1 MSSCR
6 TRREG
11 GGAVSVR
18 PRLLPWPGPAGQR
31 CYLVSDADS
40 TGYLTRLADEME
52 AVQLQMGTE
61 LIGHARLMLSDRK
74 ADARELRYLSN
85 RLIEALQ
92 DALRIAESRG
102 GRIPAPDEAES
113 DGSAQTDEG
122 AQ

>member
-1 MSSCR
+1 MS
-6 TRREG
+6 
-11 GGAVSVR
+11 AR

-31 CYLVSDADS
+31 CYLVSDAES
-40 TGYLTRLADEME
+40 EGYLSKLADEME

-85 RLIEALQ
+85 RLVEALQ

-102 GRIPAPDEAES
+102 GRLPVPDEAES
-113 DGSAQTDEG
+113 DERAQMDEG
-122 AQ
+122 RNE

>member
-1 MSSCR
+1 M
-6 TRREG
+6 
-11 GGAVSVR
+11 SVR
-18 PRLLPWPGPAGQR
+18 PRLLPWPGLAGQR

-40 TGYLTRLADEME
+40 EGYLSKLADEME

-74 ADARELRYLSN
+74 ADTRELRYLTN

-102 GRIPAPDEAES
+102 GRIPMPDEAES
-113 DGSAQTDEG
+113 DGSAQADEG
-122 AQ
+122 AR

>member
-1 MSSCR
+1 
-6 TRREG
+6 
-11 GGAVSVR
+11 
-18 PRLLPWPGPAGQR
+18 
-31 CYLVSDADS
+31 
-40 TGYLTRLADEME
+40 ME

-61 LIGHARLMLSDRK
+61 LIGHARLMLIDRK

>member
-1 MSSCR
+1 M
-6 TRREG
+6 
-11 GGAVSVR
+11 SVR

-31 CYLVSDADS
+31 CYLVSDAES
-40 TGYLTRLADEME
+40 RGYLSKLADEME
-52 AVQLQMGTE
+52 AVQLRMGTE

>member
-1 MSSCR
+1 MS
-6 TRREG
+6 TQ
-11 GGAVSVR
+11 

-40 TGYLTRLADEME
+40 EGYLSKLADEME

-61 LIGHARLMLSDRK
+61 LIGHAHLMLGDRK
-74 ADARELRYLSN
+74 TDARELRYLSN

-102 GRIPAPDEAES
+102 GRLPVPDEAES
-113 DGSAQTDEG
+113 YGPAQTEEG